1 MKKPVNNDLININDL
16 EKGKTGNADLDN
28 VFAEMNNTPI
38 VFSKEE
44 ALHLVENAIV
54 NDVTSSAIKNTIILG
69 GAVLVS
75 AIFGWMY
82 YQYNS
87 TQIVSTNPSALLEN
101 KMVIIE
107 KNKLKL
113 SSTDKDSY
121 VAIAEENINSRNNN
135 SGSNSNSNTA
145 NTSEEII
152 NPALNNNNS
161 AKKVGNNLNS
171 NKNASTVGGLNTS
184 EKISNQQLNDDSK
197 KSNSNFSKTIITQ
210 RYFDDGSAKMTLE
223 YKNQPARITINSR
236 GIESLIINE
245 EEVDPSNYYL
255 YDDLAT
261 EAFRRSKIEPL
272 ALPTNDANTKPN
284 ISAMMTGALVRRGL
298 IKNGEKFSF
307 ELTASTAILNN
318 TNLKSDVQKDLLQ
331 VYQNAFGSSLPRG
344 GKFIIGKQQ

>member
-1 MKKPVNNDLININDL
+1 MKKPVNNDLININKL

-28 VFAEMNNTPI
+28 AFAEMNNSPI
-38 VFSKEE
+38 VFSSEE

-54 NDVTSSAIKNTIILG
+54 NDATSSVIKNTIILG

-87 TQIVSTNPSALLEN
+87 TQMISTNSYAQQEN
-101 KMVIIE
+101 KTIIVE

-113 SSTDKDSY
+113 SSTDEDSY
-121 VAIAEENINSRNNN
+121 VAIAEENNNSRNNN

-145 NTSEEII
+145 ITSEEII
-152 NPALNNNNS
+152 NPSLNNNS
-161 AKKVGNNLNS
+161 TKKVNNNLNS
-171 NKNASTVGGLNTS
+171 NKNVSIVGGLNTS
-184 EKISNQQLNDDSK
+184 EKISSQQLNDDSK

-272 ALPTNDANTKPN
+272 AMPTNDANTKPN
-284 ISAMMTGALVRRGL
+284 ISAMMTGALVRRCL

-318 TNLKSDVQKDLLQ
+318 TNLKSDIQKDLLQ

>member
-1 MKKPVNNDLININDL
+1 MKKPVNNDLININKL

-28 VFAEMNNTPI
+28 AFAEMNNSPI
-38 VFSKEE
+38 VFSSEE

-54 NDVTSSAIKNTIILG
+54 NDATSSVIKNTIILG

-87 TQIVSTNPSALLEN
+87 TQMISTNSYAQQEN
-101 KMVIIE
+101 KTIIVE

-113 SSTDKDSY
+113 SSTDEDSY
-121 VAIAEENINSRNNN
+121 VAIAEENNNSRNNN

-145 NTSEEII
+145 ITSEEII
-152 NPALNNNNS
+152 NPSLNNNS
-161 AKKVGNNLNS
+161 TKKVNNNLNS
-171 NKNASTVGGLNTS
+171 NKNVSIVGGLNTS
-184 EKISNQQLNDDSK
+184 EKISSQQLNDDSK

-272 ALPTNDANTKPN
+272 AMPTNDANTKPN
-284 ISAMMTGALVRRGL
+284 ISAMMTGALVRRCL

-307 ELTASTAILNN
+307 ELTASAAILNN